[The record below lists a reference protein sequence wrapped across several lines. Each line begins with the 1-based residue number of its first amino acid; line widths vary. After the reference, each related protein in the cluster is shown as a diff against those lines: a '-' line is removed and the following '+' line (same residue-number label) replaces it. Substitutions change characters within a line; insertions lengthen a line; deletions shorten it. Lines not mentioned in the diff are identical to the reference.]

1 MPLHTYYIAYSF
13 FFKEHNKTNFGEDV
27 EKLELLY
34 IVGGDTNGFTAVEN
48 SLLVPHK
55 IKHRSTI

>member
-1 MPLHTYYIAYSF
+1 MGCHFTPTTLPIAFY
-13 FFKEHNKTNFGEDV
+13 FKERNKMNFGEDV

-34 IVGGDTNGFTAVEN
+34 IVGGDTTGFTAVEN

-55 IKHRSTI
+55 I